1 MSLARLAAGGG
12 YVSGVLHYGDLLGFR
27 AKSLLLVVF
36 REINSLGPRD
46 PLITPQ
52 GKYLFV
58 VCSIQIDLMM

>member
-12 YVSGVLHYGDLLGFR
+12 YVGGVLHYGDLLGFR

-46 PLITPQ
+46 PLITP
-52 GKYLFV
+52 
-58 VCSIQIDLMM
+58 